1 MTGNFRIIM
10 NSKWSPQIMEQPLV
24 QQRREWSL
32 PQIMSTTRLRSLTTT
47 RWPLWWAMRSL
58 GPLSSSSVQWMR
70 MGMPSPTVLMVGLI
84 YSFNHTNWYT
94 VLMVWVTMVRLISSF
109 GGTIDRENNIKS
121 DNISCYGVHRN
132 PAVPIFCGFC
142 CYHYSNIQQLFYQ
155 MASSANYWAQS
166 LFITY

>member
-1 MTGNFRIIM
+1 MTGSFRIIM

-24 QQRREWSL
+24 QQRRELSL

-121 DNISCYGVHRN
+121 DNISLLWRSQKS
-132 PAVPIFCGFC
+132 C
-142 CYHYSNIQQLFYQ
+142 CSHILWILLLPLFKHSTTILSNGIL
-155 MASSANYWAQS
+155 S
-166 LFITY
+166 